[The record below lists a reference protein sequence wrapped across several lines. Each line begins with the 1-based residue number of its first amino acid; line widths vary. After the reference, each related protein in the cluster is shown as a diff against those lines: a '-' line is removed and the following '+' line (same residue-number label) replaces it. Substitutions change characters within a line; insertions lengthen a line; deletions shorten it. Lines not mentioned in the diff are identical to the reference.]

1 MINNVLINDVP
12 VMSRGQIT
20 LPEDVRIALGIDTGD
35 RITFIIEDNQVRII
49 NSMID
54 SIDRLPNQE
63 KNSVTTC
70 RPCGI
75 AKGKFVYPEDFDED
89 NEEIARML
97 TEGTL

>member
-1 MINNVLINDVP
+1 MENNILINNVP
-12 VMSRGQIT
+12 VMPRGQIT

-54 SIDRLPNQE
+54 SLDQLSNIKKADVPTDRPIGL
-63 KNSVTTC
+63 
-70 RPCGI
+70 

>member
-1 MINNVLINDVP
+1 MENNVIIDNVP
-12 VMSRGQIT
+12 VMPQGQIT
-20 LPEDVRIALGIDTGD
+20 LPKDVRIALGIGTGN

-49 NSMID
+49 NSMVVSLD
-54 SIDRLPNQE
+54 QLSNKLNDKVSPY
-63 KNSVTTC
+63 
-70 RPCGI
+70 RPFGI